1 MEVIPLTTGG
11 HIYWLSNR
19 TANQFATVATVVP
32 NISKPAGSTTL
43 VTVVRRSALIPSG
56 VIFGMILLAAVGIC
70 STVIYRSRAELA
82 ASASQYQ
89 RLSSEVDII
98 RRSNALLTVEITRM
112 ISDPAV
118 IESSA
123 RARLGMVRKN
133 DIVVPIGSLESSSNS
148 ALVSLVH

>member
-1 MEVIPLTTGG
+1 MTTGG

-112 ISDPAV
+112 T
-118 IESSA
+118 
-123 RARLGMVRKN
+123 RLGMVRKN